1 MKNITQ
7 FDYCPPPFGPQRA
20 FVLEDVIL
28 KKNRKFKVFFLLAI
42 IVGIG
47 LYPLASYRPE
57 IFMAENQKLSSEFT
71 KSYTGAPFSTLRVK
85 CLKKPRYL
93 LGSEP
98 LEWNIELSTDGRP
111 TVNAEGYVRSEM
123 HRIDNDL
130 RMVDVDDVCVAYRY
144 VIKAQDIGYAVYT
157 TGTEKK
163 LPYSDKLV
171 QAMLLAVAKAN
182 AAASMQADT
191 DSTWRR

>member
-1 MKNITQ
+1 M
-7 FDYCPPPFGPQRA
+7 
-20 FVLEDVIL
+20 
-28 KKNRKFKVFFLLAI
+28 KKNQKFIVLFLFAI
-42 IVGIG
+42 IVGFG
-47 LYPLASYRPE
+47 LYPLSSYRPE

-85 CLKKPRYL
+85 CWKRRDGG
-93 LGSEP
+93 LGPDP
-98 LEWNIELSTDGRP
+98 LNWSIELSTDGRR

-123 HRIDNDL
+123 HRTDSGLNFT
-130 RMVDVDDVCVAYRY
+130 MVDVDDVCVAYRY

-163 LPYSDKLV
+163 LPYSNKLV

-182 AAASMQADT
+182 AAASKQADT
-191 DSTWRR
+191 DSTWER